1 MYEDRR
7 KLLKDMLEELDRY
20 FGDFEK
26 SLEEAVRNGFSVTGS
41 FSRRV
46 VTGMAFSIGPEG
58 KPTVAFFGDNPQ
70 NADGPRSPIY
80 EQVVDEKAGTLRVV
94 VELPGM
100 DKQNIQISALET
112 KLTMQADHAER
123 KYQAEIDL
131 QREIDAESGAATY
144 RNGLLDIV
152 FKLRDKTNK
161 GYRRVNVV

>member
-26 SLEEAVRNGFSVTGS
+26 SLEEAVRSGFSVTGS
-41 FSRRV
+41 FSRPV

-58 KPTVAFFGDNPQ
+58 KPTVAFFGDDPQ
-70 NADGPRSPIY
+70 SADGPRSPIY
-80 EQVVDEKAGTLRVV
+80 EQVVDEKAGTLRVI

-112 KLTMQADHAER
+112 KLTLQA
-123 KYQAEIDL
+123 
-131 QREIDAESGAATY
+131 
-144 RNGLLDIV
+144 
-152 FKLRDKTNK
+152 
-161 GYRRVNVV
+161 